1 MANNNLITDF
11 EDYRNAAVAT
21 DVFRNT
27 SGADRFFAYVG
38 PNGKT
43 LSALG
48 PNNIHRGGEVV
59 VSADSFVHPQG
70 ILAKQAIARDLALGN
85 IKVGNK
91 GVTIVRIKSLTGTTA
106 QTTTATGSGRI
117 VGAWYV
123 PTAGTATGNITI
135 TNPTATP
142 NTGVVTATITSL
154 SNATINKVLQLVIDV
169 SDTTGRDV
177 VAGDVITCT
186 PGATGNVNTTGD
198 VFLAIAY
205 HSI

>member
-1 MANNNLITDF
+1 MADNNLITDF

-48 PNNIHRGGEVV
+48 PNNIHRGGEVFI
-59 VSADSFVHPQG
+59 SADSFVHPQG

-91 GVTIVRIKSLTGTTA
+91 GVTIVRVKSLTGTTV
-106 QTTTATGSGRI
+106 QDTTATGSGRI
-117 VGAWYV
+117 IGAWYV
-123 PTAGTATGNITI
+123 PTTGSATGNITI
-135 TNPTATP
+135 ANFTQSGTPDIVAAT
-142 NTGVVTATITSL
+142 VTTL
-154 SNATINKVLQLVIDV
+154 SNATTNKVLPLVINV
-169 SDTTGRDV
+169 TATTGRDV
-177 VAGDVITCT
+177 LAGDVIRCT
-186 PGATGNVNTTGD
+186 PGATGNANTTGD

-205 HSI
+205 HSL

>member
-1 MANNNLITDF
+1 MADNNLITDF

-21 DVFRNT
+21 DVFKNT

-48 PNNIHRGGEVV
+48 PNDIHRGGEVFI
-59 VSADSFVHPQG
+59 SADSFVHPQG

-91 GVTIVRIKSLTGTTA
+91 GVTIVRVKGLTSTTA
-106 QTTTATGSGRI
+106 VDTTATGSGRV
-117 VGAWYV
+117 VGAWFV
-123 PTAGTATGNITI
+123 PTSGTTAGETTI
-135 TNPTATP
+135 TNNTTSKTIVAATVNP
-142 NTGVVTATITSL
+142 LVA
-154 SNATINKVLQLVIDV
+154 ATINRVKQFVIVVTDV
-169 SDTTGRDV
+169 TGRDV
-177 VAGDVITCT
+177 VAGDVIRCT
-186 PGATGNVNTTGD
+186 PTTSMSTSLGD

-205 HSI
+205 HSL